1 MDPIQAIGTT
11 PSRVND
17 VDPTGSD
24 SGTET
29 VPSGPTGAS
38 SATETTQAQRISPIG
53 TSNHDRSPSIDQTS
67 IPELVGARV
76 WNRPGDR
83 QSADDPTRSQ
93 SRPISPTPLAQTRGE
108 LTEIRGMVSTLIDEI
123 RSQKIANQTITD
135 RLEQAEK
142 ELADHRAANARERNQ
157 TSLDPLR
164 STSNPQNVGLFG
176 TPEIPSARSGRY
188 TVENSQRPPPQ
199 GMTHRSL
206 SYSGLDEIDT
216 GLQRP

>member
-1 MDPIQAIGTT
+1 MDPSQATRTT

-17 VDPTGSD
+17 VDPMGSD

-38 SATETTQAQRISPIG
+38 GATGMTHAQRIPPIG
-53 TSNHDRSPSIDQTS
+53 TSNQDRSPSIDQTS
-67 IPELVGARV
+67 IPERVGARV
-76 WNRPGDR
+76 WNCPGDR

-93 SRPISPTPLAQTRGE
+93 SRPISPTPIAQTRGE
-108 LTEIRGMVSTLIDEI
+108 LTEIRGMVSTIINEI
-123 RSQKIANQTITD
+123 RSQKIANQTIAN
-135 RLEQAEK
+135 RLEQAEN

-164 STSNPQNVGLFG
+164 STLNPQNAGLFG

-188 TVENSQRPPPQ
+188 T
-199 GMTHRSL
+199 G
-206 SYSGLDEIDT
+206 
-216 GLQRP
+216 

>member
-1 MDPIQAIGTT
+1 MDPSQAIGTT

-17 VDPTGSD
+17 VDHTGSD

-38 SATETTQAQRISPIG
+38 GATGTTHAQRIPPIE
-53 TSNHDRSPSIDQTS
+53 TSNQDSSPLIDQTS
-67 IPELVGARV
+67 IPERVGARV
-76 WNRPGDR
+76 WNRPRDR

-108 LTEIRGMVSTLIDEI
+108 MTEIRGMVSTLIDEI
-123 RSQKIANQTITD
+123 RSQKIANQTIAD

-142 ELADHRAANARERNQ
+142 ELEDHRAANARKRNQ

-164 STSNPQNVGLFG
+164 STSNLQNVGLFG

-188 TVENSQRPPPQ
+188 TGKKSQRPPPQ
-199 GMTHRSL
+199 GMTH
-206 SYSGLDEIDT
+206 
-216 GLQRP
+216 